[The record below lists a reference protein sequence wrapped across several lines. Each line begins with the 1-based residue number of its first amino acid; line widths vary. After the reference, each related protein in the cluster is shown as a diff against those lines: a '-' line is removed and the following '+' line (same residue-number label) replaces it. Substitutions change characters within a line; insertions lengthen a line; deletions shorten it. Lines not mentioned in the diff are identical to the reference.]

1 MEVVEKEPRDY
12 FEVGV
17 ELYLKTC
24 QGNHKATADQEAP
37 SEVPIERIDAYKIT
51 LCFGVKVAQV
61 ATHSKSVYILILFD
75 LLQASSLGCVVR

>member
-1 MEVVEKEPRDY
+1 MEVAEKEPRDY

-37 SEVPIERIDAYKIT
+37 SEIQIERIDAYKMT
-51 LCFGVKVAQV
+51 LCFGVKWRKLQL
-61 ATHSKSVYILILFD
+61 TQERIHSHLI
-75 LLQASSLGCVVR
+75 